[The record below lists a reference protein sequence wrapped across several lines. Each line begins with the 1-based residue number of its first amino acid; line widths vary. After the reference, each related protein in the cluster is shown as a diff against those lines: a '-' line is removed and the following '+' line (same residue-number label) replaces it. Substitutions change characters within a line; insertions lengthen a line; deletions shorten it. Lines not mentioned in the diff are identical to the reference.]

1 MAKHPHRL
9 ILNQKKTWR
18 CTLPGCTYFIHLGL
32 AHTLP
37 GRLSICWECN
47 EEFTLDDEALKDD
60 MPKCDNC
67 RRKMEGGPSRDEVN
81 EYYEVKLAMGR
92 AKVKHISELSPTALS
107 LLKSMN
113 NVSDRTIEKFMSL
126 PKEDQIEVI
135 EP

>member
-1 MAKHPHRL
+1 
-9 ILNQKKTWR
+9 
-18 CTLPGCTYFIHLGL
+18 
-32 AHTLP
+32 
-37 GRLSICWECN
+37 
-47 EEFTLDDEALKDD
+47 
-60 MPKCDNC
+60 
-67 RRKMEGGPSRDEVN
+67 MEGGPSRDEVN